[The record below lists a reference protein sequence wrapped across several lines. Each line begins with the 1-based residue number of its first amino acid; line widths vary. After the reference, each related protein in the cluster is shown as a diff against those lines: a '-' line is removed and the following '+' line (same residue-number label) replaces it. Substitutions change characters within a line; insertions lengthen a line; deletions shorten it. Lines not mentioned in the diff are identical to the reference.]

1 MALIKCPEC
10 GKEVSENA
18 VACPNCG
25 SPITKQTQNTKNE
38 GSRKSF
44 ASRFFL
50 VIGIALIAFIVY
62 LIVVAPSQQM
72 TPEKSRQLLEKTEQI
87 YKEKLEK
94 EDEKAREYIRIIQN
108 DYSSLR
114 QKREAY
120 NELIKI
126 KEIFSNYS
134 IEEIERMK

>member
-25 SPITKQTQNTKNE
+25 NPITKQPLHTKNE
-38 GSRKSF
+38 GSQQSF
-44 ASRFFL
+44 VSRFL
-50 VIGIALIAFIVY
+50 WVIGIAVLVFVVY
-62 LIVVAPSQQM
+62 LIVIAPSQQL
-72 TPEKSRQLLEKTEQI
+72 TPEKSRQLLEETEQT
-87 YKEKLEK
+87 YKEKLK
-94 EDEKAREYIRIIQN
+94 KDDEKAREYIRVIQN

-126 KEIFSNYS
+126 KEIFSDYS
-134 IEEIERMK
+134 IEEIEKMK